1 MNELETE
8 LQTLQKLIDDL
19 PDSIKKEILLIKIN
33 EINFVINSYPVD
45 KW

>member
-19 PDSIKKEILLIKIN
+19 PDSIKKEILKIKIS
-33 EINFVINSYPVD
+33 EMIFVIDSYPVD